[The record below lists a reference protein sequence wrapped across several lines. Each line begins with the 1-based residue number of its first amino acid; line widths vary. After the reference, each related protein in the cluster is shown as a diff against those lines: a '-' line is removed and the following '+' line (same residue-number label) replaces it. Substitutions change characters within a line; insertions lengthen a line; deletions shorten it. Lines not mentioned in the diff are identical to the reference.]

1 MRRWLFWLLV
11 IAFVWLVWSRYAEI
25 QILTHTLLRGQL
37 HWILA
42 AVVLQIV
49 RYLIFAAMFQHA
61 FQAVD
66 VRSRV
71 LDLMPLVFGSMF
83 VNVVA
88 PAGGSA
94 GAALF
99 VDDSAR
105 RGESPARTAAG
116 TVMQLVADL
125 LAITL
130 ILIAGMIYLFR
141 QHQLKPFEV
150 IGALILVAITMG
162 QSGILLLGLWKP
174 EWLRRLLNVFNNL
187 SNWVSTKLRRPPR
200 PDQGW
205 SEHHAADFNQAA
217 RAITRKPAFFLRT
230 LGIGLVSRFFDLAC
244 LYTLFLA
251 FQQEIAFG
259 PLVAGYAIG
268 ILFWIV
274 SITPHGI
281 GVVEGVMTLVYTTL
295 DVPAA
300 QAAVVA
306 LTFRGLSFWI
316 PFLIGFVLLRYLNTF
331 STRKPAAEDSRDP

>member
-11 IAFVWLVWSRYAEI
+11 IAFVWLVWSQYAEI
-25 QILTHTLLRGQL
+25 QVLTRTLLQGQL
-37 HWILA
+37 YWILA

-116 TVMQLVADL
+116 TVLQLVADL
-125 LAITL
+125 LAITV
-130 ILIAGMIYLFR
+130 ILVAGMIYLFR

-150 IGALILVAITMG
+150 MGALVLVAITLG
-162 QSGILLLGLWKP
+162 QSGILVLGLWKP
-174 EWLRRLLNVFNNL
+174 DWLKRLLNGFYSL
-187 SNWVSTKLRRPPR
+187 SNWVSSKLRRSHLSDR
-200 PDQGW
+200 SW

-217 RAITRKPAFFLRT
+217 RAIARKPAYLLRT

-331 STRKPAAEDSRDP
+331 STRKPAAEDSGEP

>member
-11 IAFVWLVWSRYAEI
+11 IAFAWLVWTRYAEI
-25 QILTHTLLRGQL
+25 QVLTRTLLQGQM

-66 VRSRV
+66 VHSRV

-130 ILIAGMIYLFR
+130 ILVAGMIYLFR
-141 QHQLKPFEV
+141 QHHLQPFEV
-150 IGALILVAITMG
+150 IGALLLVAITMG
-162 QSGILLLGLWKP
+162 QSGILILGLWKP
-174 EWLRRLLNVFNNL
+174 EWLKRLLNWFYNL
-187 SNWVSTKLRRPPR
+187 SDWVSIKFRRQPLSDR
-200 PDQGW
+200 RW

-217 RAITRKPAFFLRT
+217 RAIARRPAYLLRT

-281 GVVEGVMTLVYTTL
+281 GVVEGVMTLVYTSL
-295 DVPAA
+295 EIPATR
-300 QAAVVA
+300 AAAVA

-316 PFLIGFVLLRYLNTF
+316 PFLIGFILLKRLNTF
-331 STRKPAAEDSRDP
+331 STRKSVPQERVDH